1 MIKELIINNLDLIIT
16 IAIGVI
22 SCIITLIQS
31 KKGTKKAN
39 IIECMINY
47 IQEAEAYKCK
57 NGQTVDGNVK
67 KEIVLSK
74 IEDCCVKLKLKFNRQ
89 YWSTLIDTYV
99 AFTKNVNSKDTVSD
113 APIND
118 TSIQEEIKNDIEN
131 NVTNEI
137 IDI

>member
-1 MIKELIINNLDLIIT
+1 MIRELIINNIELIIT
-16 IAIGVI
+16 IAIGAI

-57 NGQTVDGNVK
+57 NGQSVDGNVK
-67 KEIVLSK
+67 KEIVLAK
-74 IEDCCVKLKLKFNRQ
+74 IEDCCIKLKLKFNRQ
-89 YWSTLIDTYV
+89 YWSKLIDTYV
-99 AFTKNVNSKDTVSD
+99 AFTKKVNANTASDT
-113 APIND
+113 PIND
-118 TSIQEEIKNDIEN
+118 TSVQEEIEINTQDNII
-131 NVTNEI
+131 NES

>member
-1 MIKELIINNLDLIIT
+1 MIKELIYNNIDLIIT
-16 IAIGVI
+16 IAIGII
-22 SCIITLIQS
+22 SCLITLVQS
-31 KKGTKKAN
+31 RKGTKKAN

-57 NGQTVDGNVK
+57 NGQSVDGNVK
-67 KEIVLSK
+67 KEIVLAK
-74 IEDCCVKLKLKFNRQ
+74 IEDCCIKLKLKFNRQ

-99 AFTKNVNSKDTVSD
+99 AFTKKVNSKDIVSD

-118 TSIQEEIKNDIEN
+118 ISVQEEIEINTQDNII
-131 NVTNEI
+131 NES